1 LSITTTQRLQD
12 SSIHRCISTILFLVK
27 AYHLT
32 MWRSSSLLCLFLILG
47 CISASQTSLF
57 APRGRAKPKDV
68 LLRTIASTTGTT
80 KDDGPPLKPFPQT
93 IKNDG
98 PIKVFTQ
105 TIKDA
110 RRHLAAAGIARC
122 ISIFAMYPVDT
133 IKVRND
139 FIRYFFQN
147 VMVSNS
153 PAQMLVVLAEGMK
166 ESTDTCVYYA

>member
-1 LSITTTQRLQD
+1 
-12 SSIHRCISTILFLVK
+12 
-27 AYHLT
+27 

>member
-1 LSITTTQRLQD
+1 
-12 SSIHRCISTILFLVK
+12 
-27 AYHLT
+27 
-32 MWRSSSLLCLFLILG
+32 MWLHSSLLCLFLVLG

-57 APRGRAKPKDV
+57 APRGRAKPNDL

-93 IKNDG
+93 LKDDG
-98 PIKVFTQ
+98 PLKLFTQ

-133 IKVRND
+133 IKVRYD
-139 FIRYFFQN
+139 IMSSFSKCDGI
-147 VMVSNS
+147 
-153 PAQMLVVLAEGMK
+153 
-166 ESTDTCVYYA
+166 